1 MRPLTQSGCA
11 KMTTSVSID
20 SVTKRFGDSTAVDNV
35 SFDIAKEFF
44 TLLGSS
50 GCGKTT
56 LLRMVAGFM
65 RQTSGNI
72 RFDGKIIDDVP
83 PHQRNTGMVFQ
94 NYAIFPHLT
103 VFDNVAYG
111 LRARRRGKAEID
123 REVRRMLELVRLDHL
138 AHRRPRELSGGQ
150 QQRVVLARAMVIQ
163 PDVLLMDEPLSN
175 LDTEMRIHLR
185 SEIRSLQRQIGITTI
200 YVTHDQEEALLM
212 SDRIAVMSRG
222 RIEQLDVPHT
232 IYAEPKTL
240 FVAGFIGENN
250 LLPGTVIARDA
261 DGSSLIELPGGHRV
275 RGLGGVDAAGQPCLV
290 SIRPQDIDLGPSDG
304 AQETGIGG
312 TVTDIQFLGGTV
324 KLLVEIG
331 AEKPIT
337 VSLQGR
343 RGMDMPE
350 AGSQLR
356 LHVPLQAVRTFK
368 PEARA

>member
-1 MRPLTQSGCA
+1 
-11 KMTTSVSID
+11 MTTSVTIN
-20 SVTKRFGDSTAVDNV
+20 SVTKRFGDTTAVNNV
-35 SFDIAKEFF
+35 NFEIAKGEFF

-56 LLRMVAGFM
+56 LLRMIAGFM

-72 RFDGKIIDDVP
+72 SFGDRIIDDVP

-103 VFDNVAYG
+103 VFDNIAYG
-111 LRARRRGKAEID
+111 LRARRRSAADIEK
-123 REVRRMLELVRLDHL
+123 EVRRMLDLVRLGHL

-175 LDTEMRIHLR
+175 LDTEMRVHLR

-212 SDRIAVMSRG
+212 SDRIAVMSG
-222 RIEQLDVPHT
+222 GQLEQIDTPHRT
-232 IYAEPKTL
+232 YSEPQTL

-250 LLPGTVIARDA
+250 LLPASIVATETDGTTI
-261 DGSSLIELPGGHRV
+261 IELPGGGRIKGTGFGN
-275 RGLGGVDAAGQPCLV
+275 RQAGSSCTL
-290 SIRPQDIDLGPSDG
+290 SIRPQDIDISPIDG
-304 AQETGIGG
+304 SPADAFQG
-312 TVTDIQFLGGTV
+312 TLLDLQFLGGAV
-324 KLLVEIG
+324 KLIFDIG
-331 AEKPIT
+331 AERLLT

-343 RGMDMPE
+343 RGMEMPII
-350 AGSQLR
+350 GGRYLLNVSR
-356 LHVPLQAVRTFK
+356 QAVRIF
-368 PEARA
+368 EQGAQS

>member
-1 MRPLTQSGCA
+1 
-11 KMTTSVSID
+11 MTTSVTID
-20 SVTKRFGDSTAVDNV
+20 SVTKRFGDSTAVDDV
-35 SFDIAKEFF
+35 SFDIAKGEFF

-56 LLRMVAGFM
+56 LLRMVAGFL
-65 RQTSGNI
+65 RQTSGHI
-72 RFDGKIIDDVP
+72 RFGGRIIDDVP

-103 VFDNVAYG
+103 VFDNIAYG
-111 LRARRRGKAEID
+111 LRARGRGKAEID
-123 REVRRMLELVRLDHL
+123 REVKHMLELVQLGHL

-150 QQRVVLARAMVIQ
+150 QQRVVLARAMVIK

-185 SEIRSLQRQIGITTI
+185 SEIRSLQRQVGITTI

-222 RIEQLDVPHT
+222 RVEQLDVPHR
-232 IYAEPKTL
+232 IYAEPQTL
-240 FVAGFIGENN
+240 FVARFIGENN
-250 LLPGTVIARDA
+250 LLPGTVIGREA
-261 DGSSLIELPGGHRV
+261 DGHHIIELPGGHRI
-275 RGLGGVDAAGQPCLV
+275 RGAGSFDEAGSACHI
-290 SIRPQDIDLGPSDG
+290 SIRPQDIDLAPADG
-304 AQETGIGG
+304 ASPNTIGG

-331 AEKPIT
+331 AEQPLQ

-343 RGMDMPE
+343 RGMDMPS
-350 AGSQLR
+350 AGSR
-356 LHVPLQAVRTFK
+356 LKLDIPLKAVRTFK

>member
-1 MRPLTQSGCA
+1 
-11 KMTTSVSID
+11 MTTSVTID

-35 SFDIAKEFF
+35 SFDIAQGEFF

-56 LLRMVAGFM
+56 LLRMVAGFL
-65 RQTSGNI
+65 RQTSGHI
-72 RFDGKIIDDVP
+72 CFGGKIIDDVP

-103 VFDNVAYG
+103 VFDNIAYG
-111 LRARRRGKAEID
+111 LRARRRSKAEID
-123 REVRRMLELVRLDHL
+123 REVKHMLELVQLGHL

-150 QQRVVLARAMVIQ
+150 QQRVVLARAMVIK

-185 SEIRSLQRQIGITTI
+185 SEIRSLQRQVGITTI

-222 RIEQLDVPHT
+222 RVEQLDVPHK
-232 IYAEPKTL
+232 IYAEPQTL
-240 FVAGFIGENN
+240 FVARFIGENN
-250 LLPGTVIARDA
+250 LLSGTVIGREA
-261 DGSSLIELPGGHRV
+261 DGSSVIELPGGHRI
-275 RGLGGVDAAGQPCLV
+275 RGAGGFDEAGSPCQI
-290 SIRPQDIDLGPSDG
+290 SIRPQDIDLAHSGDAP
-304 AQETGIGG
+304 QNTIGG

-331 AEKPIT
+331 AEQPLQ

-343 RGMDMPE
+343 RGMEMPTP
-350 AGSQLR
+350 GSR
-356 LHVPLQAVRTFK
+356 LKLDIPLKAVRTFK
-368 PEARA
+368 AEASA